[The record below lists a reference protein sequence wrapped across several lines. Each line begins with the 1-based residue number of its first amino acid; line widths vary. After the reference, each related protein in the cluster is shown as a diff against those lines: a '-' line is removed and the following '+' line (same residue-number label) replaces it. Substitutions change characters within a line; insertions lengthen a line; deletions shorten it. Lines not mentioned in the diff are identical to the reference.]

1 MHLSQLAHSPGPHGQ
16 SKPIKISSNEST
28 KSSSSSTSTGSSAD
42 STERLILS
50 KQNTIVKSSI
60 PQTGTLVTTT
70 TTTTNTSNSSNVS
83 TNADDTDFDYESI
96 VDPNVT
102 KPKYAYHDEPHSFE
116 NSMEFLEDYKNFQ
129 YEVLETTV

>member
-1 MHLSQLAHSPGPHGQ
+1 MSQQPSQPVPSTGTQQTHTSLPSTPHAQ
-16 SKPIKISSNEST
+16 SKPIKISGSEST
-28 KSSSSSTSTGSSAD
+28 KSSSSSTSTESSAD
-42 STERLILS
+42 STERLILT
-50 KQNTIVKSSI
+50 KQNTIVKA
-60 PQTGTLVTTT
+60 GTA
-70 TTTTNTSNSSNVS
+70 SGSDD
-83 TNADDTDFDYESI
+83 NADDFHYEAI